1 MVTITVDDDALERDL
16 VALLH
21 ALEAAVYRG
30 LDSAAEMHAAE
41 ARSRHWYRNRTG
53 DLEASTRAYAAEG
66 GSVWNDD
73 VQATVA
79 ATEPYAHYVDARSP
93 ILEPAWQAVEA
104 QATASLEAIL
114 EEAAARG

>member
-1 MVTITVDDDALERDL
+1 MILVEVDSVALERDC
-16 VALLH
+16 VALLD

-30 LDSAAEMHAAE
+30 LDSAAELHAAE

-53 DLEASTRAYAAEG
+53 DLEASTRAYGAE

-79 ATEPYAHYVDARSP
+79 ATEPYAVYVDARSP

-104 QATASLEAIL
+104 QATASFEAIL
-114 EEAAARG
+114 EEAANG

>member
-1 MVTITVDDDALERDL
+1 MFSITVDDDALERDL

-66 GSVWNDD
+66 SVWNDD

-93 ILEPAWQAVEA
+93 ILEPAWEAVEA

>member
-1 MVTITVDDDALERDL
+1 MVTVTVDSAALERDCL
-16 VALLH
+16 ALLD

-30 LDSAAEMHAAE
+30 LDSAAQMHAAE

-53 DLEASTRAYAAEG
+53 DLEASTRAYDAE

-79 ATEPYAHYVDARSP
+79 ATEPYAHFVDARSP

-104 QATASLEAIL
+104 SATAQLEAIL
-114 EEAAARG
+114 EDAANAY

>member
-1 MVTITVDDDALERDL
+1 MILVTVDDDALERDL

-41 ARSRHWYRNRTG
+41 ARSHHWYRNRTG

-66 GSVWNDD
+66 SVWNDD

-79 ATEPYAHYVDARSP
+79 ATEPYAVYVDARRP
-93 ILEPAWQAVEA
+93 ILEPAWQTVESS
-104 QATASLEAIL
+104 ATAQLEAIL
-114 EEAAARG
+114 EDAANG